1 MLHFVMVLD
10 MSHSTSAVEQL
21 KLDLKK

>member
-1 MLHFVMVLD
+1 MLHFVMGLD